1 MATELIVAIVGPTA
15 SGKSALALRAA
26 RALGGEIVSADSR
39 QVYRGLDV
47 GTAKPTR
54 AERDSVPHHLIDV
67 VEVSER
73 YDVARY
79 QHDARAAIA
88 DIERRGR
95 RPIVAGGTGLYVRAL
110 LDGLAL
116 SSLPADPDVRARLE
130 EAAAAEGG
138 AALHRRLAELDPLAA
153 ARVDSRNVRRVIR
166 YLEIALL
173 AGPPS
178 RAQTREEPVPAVR
191 IGLAPPR
198 DWIDARIE
206 ARTRAMVEQGVLEE
220 AAMLRGRALDPRLP
234 SLTAHGY
241 VHWIAHLEGR
251 IDLETAV
258 ARTVRDTRAYA
269 RRQMTWFRRD
279 AAIRWVDPT
288 RSDPLEHVQRP
299 PRSSA

>member
-1 MATELIVAIVGPTA
+1 MIVAIVGPTA

-26 RALGGEIVSADSR
+26 EMLGGEIVSADSR

-54 AERDSVPHHLIDV
+54 AERESVPHHLIDV
-67 VEVSER
+67 VDVGER

-79 QHDARAAIA
+79 QRDARAAVA
-88 DIERRGR
+88 EIERRGR

-116 SSLPADPDVRARLE
+116 SALPADPDVRAGLE
-130 EAAAAEGG
+130 EAAASGGG
-138 AALHRRLAELDPLAA
+138 AALHRRLAELDPDAA
-153 ARVDSRNVRRVIR
+153 ARVDARNVRRVIR

-173 AGPPS
+173 VGPPS
-178 RAQTREEPVPAVR
+178 RTQTHDEPVPAVR

-198 DWIDARIE
+198 GYLDACIE
-206 ARTRAMVEQGVLEE
+206 KRTRAMIEHGVLEE
-220 AAMLRGRALDPRLP
+220 AAMLRARALDPRLP

-241 VHWIAHLEGR
+241 VHWIAHLEGQ

-279 AAIRWVDPT
+279 PAIRWVDPT
-288 RSDPLEHVQRP
+288 SSDPLRLVE
-299 PRSSA
+299 

>member
-1 MATELIVAIVGPTA
+1 MTIVAIVGPTA

-26 RALGGEIVSADSR
+26 EMLGGEIVSADSR

-47 GTAKPTR
+47 GTAKPSR
-54 AERDSVPHHLIDV
+54 AERERVPHHVIDV
-67 VEVSER
+67 VDVGER

-79 QHDARAAIA
+79 QRDARAAIA
-88 DIERRGR
+88 DIRRRGK
-95 RPIVAGGTGLYVRAL
+95 RPIVSGGTGLYVRAL

-116 SSLPADPDVRARLE
+116 SALPADPDVRAGLE
-130 EAAAAEGG
+130 EAAASGGG
-138 AALHRRLAELDPLAA
+138 AALHQRLAELDPEAA
-153 ARVDSRNVRRVIR
+153 ARVDARNVRRVIR

-173 AGPPS
+173 AGPPT
-178 RAQTREEPVPAVR
+178 RTQTREASVPAVR
-191 IGLAPPR
+191 VGLAPPR

-206 ARTRAMVEQGVLEE
+206 ARARAMVEQGVLDE
-220 AAMLRGRALDPRLP
+220 AAMLRARALDPRLP

-258 ARTVRDTRAYA
+258 AKTVRDTRAYA

-279 AAIRWVDPT
+279 PEIRWIDPT
-288 RSDPLEHVQRP
+288 SSDPLELLR
-299 PRSSA
+299 